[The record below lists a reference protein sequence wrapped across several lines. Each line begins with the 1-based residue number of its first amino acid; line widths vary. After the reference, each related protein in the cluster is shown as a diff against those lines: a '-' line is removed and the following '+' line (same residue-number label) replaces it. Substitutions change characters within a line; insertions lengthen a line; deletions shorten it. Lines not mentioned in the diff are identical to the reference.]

1 MYQAFL
7 QNNKKIFT
15 LCKVQSSDLNK
26 DTIFRFVH
34 ISGERPPI
42 FYVLLFLL
50 LPWCEIF
57 VIRVFQTI
65 LLYVIGPL
73 KLCYM
78 YQMVLYQK
86 TPRNYRVIALWVWNA
101 CNRYFSKTRRDNII
115 AKLNKTIKLHT
126 IQSKLL
132 KCIAALLGS
141 LLEVCRI
148 QKLTVS
154 SAFPA
159 LNSI

>member
-7 QNNKKIFT
+7 QNNVKIFT

-26 DTIFRFVH
+26 ETIFRFVH
-34 ISGERPPI
+34 ISGKRPPI
-42 FYVLLFLL
+42 FMFYFFFFFLDVKFLL
-50 LPWCEIF
+50 SGF
-57 VIRVFQTI
+57 SKQF

-78 YQMVLYQK
+78 YQMALYQK

-101 CNRYFSKTRRDNII
+101 CNRYFSKTRRDNIF